1 VSNNPLI
8 KAPGARL
15 ILIVSAI
22 ALAFTGLTFWLL
34 NNPPGGKPKAAETS
48 QSSND
53 KTAVGGIGALGRLEP
68 EGEVFKVAPP
78 AVGLSSRIFQLNVRE
93 GDLVKVNQQ
102 LAVTDAVQSLTAAK
116 LVAQAQVMDAQAQ
129 LAQVASGAKPE
140 DLNAQAANVQ
150 QENLKG
156 QQAEQ
161 ELDSARLD
169 SEAAQV
175 NQQKAQTEL
184 KKAEWELKSYGQ
196 LCTGLKQDTLTILN
210 FLDASREQDT
220 VCTKGAVSE
229 QSLRNRAETYRT
241 QVALALQADVTV
253 NQAGFRVTQREQDIK
268 RAISSVAESN
278 LRGESLRQPRKSD
291 VQRAQAQLEVARAN
305 LQKAE
310 IDLNN
315 AAVTSPIDGTVLKIH
330 VKPGETVGTQG
341 VMEIGRTSQMYA
353 VAEVDENLVGRV
365 KEGQVATVR
374 SDAFEGEITGK
385 VVKIGQKIGKN
396 SITSTDP
403 KDSQDTRVVEV
414 KIKLDNSQPVAGLTN
429 LQVRVSIQP

>member
-34 NNPPGGKPKAAETS
+34 NNPSGGKPKAAETS
-48 QSSND
+48 QNSND
-53 KTAVGGIGALGRLEP
+53 KTPVGGIGALGRLEP

-78 AVGLSSRIFQLNVRE
+78 AVGLSSRVSKLLVRE
-93 GDLVKVNQQ
+93 GDQVKLGQPIAVMDSFESLQAAGIQSEAQVREAEAKLDQVKAGAKVGDRNAQEALVMQAQSNLQRTRAERSSAELELQKARAG
-102 LAVTDAVQSLTAAK
+102 AVTVNADFQKAQLDFDRYAK
-116 LVAQAQVMDAQAQ
+116 LFKTGAIAKSAFEEREITLIANRQLVEQGLQTIGQAETLVAQR
-129 LAQVASGAKPE
+129 
-140 DLNAQAANVQ
+140 
-150 QENLKG
+150 
-156 QQAEQ
+156 QAEVDRA
-161 ELDSARLD
+161 ELAIAEAQQRFGSVSEVRPTDIKQAEEQVRSAL
-169 SEAAQV
+169 AGV
-175 NQQKAQTEL
+175 QKA
-184 KKAEWELKSYGQ
+184 KADFE
-196 LCTGLKQDTLTILN
+196 N
-210 FLDASREQDT
+210 
-220 VCTKGAVSE
+220 AV
-229 QSLRNRAETYRT
+229 
-241 QVALALQADVTV
+241 V
-253 NQAGFRVTQREQDIK
+253 K
-268 RAISSVAESN
+268 
-278 LRGESLRQPRKSD
+278 
-291 VQRAQAQLEVARAN
+291 
-305 LQKAE
+305 
-310 IDLNN
+310 
-315 AAVTSPIDGTVLKIH
+315 SPIDGTVLKTH
-330 VKPGETVGTQG
+330 TKDNEAVGSNG
-341 VMEIGRTSQMYA
+341 IMEIGRTSQMYA

>member
-1 VSNNPLI
+1 MSNNPLI

-78 AVGLSSRIFQLNVRE
+78 AVGLSSRVSKLLVRE
-93 GDLVKVNQQ
+93 GDQVKLGQPIAVMDSFESLQAAGIQSEAQVREAEAKLDQVKAGAKVGDRNAQEALVMQAQSDLQRTRAEKSSAELELQKARAG
-102 LAVTDAVQSLTAAK
+102 AVTVNADFQKAQLDFDRYAK
-116 LVAQAQVMDAQAQ
+116 LFKTGAIAKSAFEEREITLITNRQLVEQGLQTIGQAETLVAQR
-129 LAQVASGAKPE
+129 
-140 DLNAQAANVQ
+140 
-150 QENLKG
+150 
-156 QQAEQ
+156 QAEVDRA
-161 ELDSARLD
+161 ELAIAEAQQRFGSVSEVRPTDIKQAEEQVRSAL
-169 SEAAQV
+169 AGV
-175 NQQKAQTEL
+175 QKA
-184 KKAEWELKSYGQ
+184 KADFE
-196 LCTGLKQDTLTILN
+196 N
-210 FLDASREQDT
+210 
-220 VCTKGAVSE
+220 AV
-229 QSLRNRAETYRT
+229 
-241 QVALALQADVTV
+241 V
-253 NQAGFRVTQREQDIK
+253 K
-268 RAISSVAESN
+268 
-278 LRGESLRQPRKSD
+278 
-291 VQRAQAQLEVARAN
+291 
-305 LQKAE
+305 
-310 IDLNN
+310 
-315 AAVTSPIDGTVLKIH
+315 SPIDGTVLKTH
-330 VKPGETVGTQG
+330 TKDNEAVGNNG
-341 VMEIGRTSQMYA
+341 IMEIGRTSQMYA

>member
-78 AVGLSSRIFQLNVRE
+78 AVGLSSRVSKLLVRE
-93 GDLVKVNQQ
+93 GDQVKLGQPIAVMDSFESLQAAGIQSEAQVREAEAKLDQVKAGAKVGDRNAQEALVMQAQSDLQRTRAEKSSAELELQKARAG
-102 LAVTDAVQSLTAAK
+102 AVTVNADFQKAQLDFDRYAK
-116 LVAQAQVMDAQAQ
+116 LFKTGAIAKSAFEEREITLITNRQLVEQGLQTIGQAETLVAQR
-129 LAQVASGAKPE
+129 
-140 DLNAQAANVQ
+140 
-150 QENLKG
+150 
-156 QQAEQ
+156 QAEVDRA
-161 ELDSARLD
+161 ELAIAEAQQRFGSVSEVRPTDIKQAEEQVRSAL
-169 SEAAQV
+169 AGV
-175 NQQKAQTEL
+175 QKA
-184 KKAEWELKSYGQ
+184 KADFE
-196 LCTGLKQDTLTILN
+196 N
-210 FLDASREQDT
+210 
-220 VCTKGAVSE
+220 AV
-229 QSLRNRAETYRT
+229 
-241 QVALALQADVTV
+241 V
-253 NQAGFRVTQREQDIK
+253 K
-268 RAISSVAESN
+268 
-278 LRGESLRQPRKSD
+278 
-291 VQRAQAQLEVARAN
+291 
-305 LQKAE
+305 
-310 IDLNN
+310 
-315 AAVTSPIDGTVLKIH
+315 SPIDGTVLKTH
-330 VKPGETVGTQG
+330 TKDNEAVGNNG
-341 VMEIGRTSQMYA
+341 IMEIGRTSQMYA